1 MSAAGTLV
9 IEALRM
15 SCPYVACALAAVVT
29 ERAGVINVALEGA
42 LVVSGLA
49 TAVGAALTG
58 SATLGLA
65 AGVAAGA
72 LLCAGHGLAVVRGK
86 ADAIVSSIALN
97 VIAFALAR
105 YVLRLLWD
113 TASSSPRI
121 AGFWA
126 PASPALAVL
135 TEPALVATAI
145 AAALVA
151 AMFARTRLGLRVDA
165 AGQAPDAARAQGVDV
180 ARVQLI
186 ATALSGAL
194 AALGGAHLVL
204 DQHRFEVGMSGGRGF
219 LALAAV
225 LVGRHRVGATVLAA
239 LGLAALDASQ
249 IAIQGVVKLP
259 SELVLALPYV
269 VALVVVGAAAAR
281 ARRRA

>member
-1 MSAAGTLV
+1 MSAVGAML
-9 IEALRM
+9 IEAVRM

-29 ERAGVINVALEGA
+29 ERAGVVNVALEGA

-49 TAVGAALTG
+49 TAVGAALSG
-58 SATLGLA
+58 SAVVGVL

-72 LLCAGHGLAVVRGK
+72 ALCGGHGLAVVRGK
-86 ADAIVSSIALN
+86 ADAIVSSIAWN

-121 AGFWA
+121 EGFPS

-135 TEPALVATAI
+135 TSPALLATA
-145 AAALVA
+145 AAAVLVGL
-151 AMFARTRLGLRVDA
+151 MFSRTRLGLRIDA
-165 AGQAPDAARAQGVDV
+165 AGEAPDAALAQGVDV
-180 ARVQLI
+180 SRVQLTA
-186 ATALSGAL
+186 ATLSGAL
-194 AALGGAHLVL
+194 VALGGAHLVL

-225 LVGRHRVGATVLAA
+225 LVGRHRVAPTVLAA

-249 IAIQGVVKLP
+249 IAVQGVVRLP
-259 SELVLALPYV
+259 SEVVLALPYV
-269 VALVVVGAAAAR
+269 VALVVVAAAAR
-281 ARRRA
+281 RRHRA